1 MKVLIEKRIRALEL
15 RKQEMSYSQ
24 IKSELNVSKST
35 LSLWL
40 RDLPLT
46 HKRIQE
52 LRGSNE
58 GRIEKYRATRR
69 KTRDKR
75 YVEVYE
81 RELKHLFPLSER
93 ERYIAGLFLYW
104 GEGGKTRP
112 FELSLGNTN
121 PQLVKFFL
129 HWAIEHLDIPKSKI
143 KARLQL
149 YADMYIDSEIKYWSK
164 VLGLPVKNFRK
175 PYIKATTL
183 RGLTFKGFGHGTCD
197 LRISH
202 RDSTEKVLMGI
213 KALGEKYSDSLSWKT
228 STG

>member
-1 MKVLIEKRIRALEL
+1 MKVLMEKRIRALEL
-15 RKQEMSYSQ
+15 RKHEMSYSQ
-24 IKSELNVSKST
+24 IKSELGVSKST

-40 RDLPLT
+40 RDFPLS

-69 KTRDKR
+69 RTRDKR
-75 YVEVYE
+75 LDKVHD
-81 RELKHLFPLSER
+81 RELKLLFPLTKR
-93 ERYIAGLFLYW
+93 EQYIAGLFLYW
-104 GEGGKTRP
+104 GEGGKTQP

-121 PQLVKFFL
+121 PQIVKFFL
-129 HWAIEHLDIPKSKI
+129 HWAIEHLGMPKRKI

-149 YADMYIDSEIKYWSK
+149 YADMDIDAEIKYWSK
-164 VLGLPVKNFRK
+164 ELGLSLKNFRK

-202 RDSTEKVLMGI
+202 RDSSERVLMGI
-213 KALGEKYSDSLSWKT
+213 KALGEKYSDSLSWKA
-228 STG
+228 STE

>member
-1 MKVLIEKRIRALEL
+1 MEL

-40 RDLPLT
+40 RDFPLS

-69 KTRDKR
+69 RTRDKR
-75 YVEVYE
+75 LGEVHD
-81 RELKHLFPLSER
+81 RELKLLFPLTKR
-93 ERYIAGLFLYW
+93 EQYIAGLFLYW
-104 GEGGKTRP
+104 GEGGKTCP

-129 HWAIEHLDIPKSKI
+129 YWAIEHLGIPKSKI

-149 YADMYIDSEIKYWSK
+149 YVDMDIDTETKYWSN
-164 VLGLPVKNFRK
+164 VLGLPLENFRK

-197 LRISH
+197 LRISN
-202 RDSTEKVLMGI
+202 RDSSERVLMGI
-213 KALGEKYSDSLSWKT
+213 KALGEKYSYSLSWKAP
-228 STG
+228 TG